1 MKFHINSSRVFI
13 LIIFYDAAQVKN
25 KMNTILFHTWV
36 CLWNISVFITTII
49 IVFAYFAQN
58 NLPICP
64 FLFLFVLCRSQCESL
79 KCKYIN
85 TKLPCCCCSIS
96 HVQIGIS
103 GCILLPKEL
112 PSSRKLHK
120 SQNFVWLRGLSKWK
134 FIGAQIL
141 GNFRFMFVSFR
152 FVSYPSR
159 FFIFYFSP
167 LSRSRASLAYRQLF
181 VLVKEKRKKKN
192 KPNVCDKQ
200 SQFLNKYSLY

>member
-25 KMNTILFHTWV
+25 KMNTILFYIWV

-64 FLFLFVLCRSQCESL
+64 FLFPFVLCRSQCESL

-85 TKLPCCCCSIS
+85 TKLPCCCSIS

-141 GNFRFMFVSFR
+141 GNFRFMFVRSFR
-152 FVSYPSR
+152 FVSVS
-159 FFIFYFSP
+159 FFLFFSP

-181 VLVKEKRKKKN
+181 VLVKEKRKKKI
-192 KPNVCDKQ
+192 
-200 SQFLNKYSLY
+200 